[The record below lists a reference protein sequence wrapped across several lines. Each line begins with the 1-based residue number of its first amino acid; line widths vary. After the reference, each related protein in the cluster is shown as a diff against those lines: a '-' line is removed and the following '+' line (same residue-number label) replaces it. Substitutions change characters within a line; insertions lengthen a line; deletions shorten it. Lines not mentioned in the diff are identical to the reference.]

1 MRIKF
6 LFIVLLF
13 ASSAYAQ
20 ENNSSISDELKE
32 IWSSDNGI
40 YRDPSN
46 SSILGIGTE
55 EVDVPG
61 GNVQTDAPIDG
72 GLGFLLAAG
81 VGYYANGVRKRR
93 RQKNQNDSEGKES
106 DK

>member
-6 LFIVLLF
+6 LIIAILLV
-13 ASSAYAQ
+13 SSVFAQ

-32 IWSSDNGI
+32 IWGSDNGM
-40 YRDPSN
+40 YTDPS
-46 SSILGIGTE
+46 SSNILGIGVE
-55 EVDVPG
+55 NIDVPG
-61 GNVQTDAPIDG
+61 GNVQNDAPIDG